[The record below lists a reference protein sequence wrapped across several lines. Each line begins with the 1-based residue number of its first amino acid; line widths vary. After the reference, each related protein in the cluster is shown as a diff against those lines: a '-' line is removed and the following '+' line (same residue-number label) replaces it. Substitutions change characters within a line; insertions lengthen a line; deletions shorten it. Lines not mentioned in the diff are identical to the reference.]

1 MSTVGRSSSEV
12 SLTEGTQSKEISR
25 RKWGRYVEASLGFRN
40 HWYPIRYSNDIPEGE
55 IVPVRLLGESIVLT
69 RVDGNV
75 RGLQDRCA
83 HRGVRLSAQPLC
95 FQKGTISCWYHGWT
109 YDVADGRLCDVLT
122 SPQSSVIGRVT
133 IPTYPVQEAQNLVF
147 VYVGDGKPQP
157 LSCDVPPGFLDED
170 TSCLGLRRTVQANWR
185 LGVEN
190 GFDTTH
196 IFMHRDSPLI
206 KGNNIALPL
215 GFVPAGR
222 SAMHIH
228 ADGWPK
234 GVVDNLAQ
242 NYIPIFE
249 ASVRG
254 QTVWKVELSGDEKMV
269 AAQVSVWLPGAL
281 KVDPF
286 PDPSLIQYEFYVPTA
301 ATEHEYFQVLQRRVQ
316 TQDDVDHF
324 RKEFDETWRDLALHG
339 FNDDDVWA
347 REELEPFY
355 RDGDGWS
362 NERLF
367 PPDMCI
373 VEWRRLASAHARGV
387 QCLASDRRKGE
398 SD

>member
-1 MSTVGRSSSEV
+1 VADERSTSEISLVEGARSK
-12 SLTEGTQSKEISR
+12 QMSR
-25 RKWGRYVEASLGFRN
+25 RKWGPYVDATLGFRN
-40 HWYPIRYSNDIPEGE
+40 HWYPIRYSDEVDEGD
-55 IVPVRLLGESIVLT
+55 IVPVTLLGEPIVLT
-69 RVDGNV
+69 RVDGQV
-75 RGLQDRCA
+75 RGIQDRCA
-83 HRGVRLSAQPLC
+83 HRGVRFSAQPLC

-122 SPQSSVIGRVT
+122 SPRSPVIGRVA
-133 IPTYPVQEAQNLVF
+133 IPAYPVQEAQGLVF
-147 VYVGDGKPQP
+147 VYVGDGEPQA

-170 TSCLGLRRTVQANWR
+170 TSCLGIRRTVRANWR

-196 IFMHRDSPLI
+196 IFMHRESPLI

-215 GFVPAGR
+215 GFVPADR
-222 SAMHIH
+222 SAMHVD
-228 ADGWPK
+228 AGGWPK
-234 GVVDNLAQ
+234 GVVDHLAQ

-254 QTVWKVELSGDEKMV
+254 ETAWKVELTGDEKMV
-269 AAQVSVWLPGAL
+269 AAEVSVWLPGVL

-286 PDPSLIQYEFYVPTA
+286 PDPSLIQYEFYVPTLT
-301 ATEHEYFQVLQRRVQ
+301 TEHEYFQVLQRRVE
-316 TQDDVDHF
+316 TEDEADSF

-355 RDGDGWS
+355 RDGDGWC

-373 VEWRRLASAHARGV
+373 VEWRRLAATHARGI
-387 QCLASDRRKGE
+387 QPAPGNRRERDSD
-398 SD
+398 